1 MFSKGGFELGSP
13 PPLRI
18 GVYLPGDLA
27 ERLLGLMKELGVSNF
42 SRVVQ
47 DALRVYIVEH
57 EWRTSGFVSGVI
69 VVLYNHEVR
78 GVDEALTDIQHDYL
92 DLIKATM
99 HIHLDRENCLL
110 AIAVRGDS
118 SVLRR
123 LIGQLESL
131 RGVRVVRPILIQV
144 ADR

>member
-1 MFSKGGFELGSP
+1 MFNKGGFELSSSP
-13 PPLRI
+13 PMRI

-47 DALRVYIVEH
+47 EALRVYIVEH

-78 GVDEALTDIQHDYL
+78 GIDEALTDIQHNYL
-92 DLIKATM
+92 DSISATM

-110 AIAVRGDS
+110 AIAVKGDS
-118 SVLRR
+118 NSLKK
-123 LIGQLESL
+123 LIGSIESL
-131 RGVRVVRPILIQV
+131 KGVKLVRPILIST
-144 ADR
+144 AP